1 MSDTHYNSEKKED
14 VPPSTELMVGQAITQ
29 EMTPVEKMIPLEAS
43 IGSADDEEVLPKH
56 ETEIAHEKQYL
67 RKTTRRKR
75 TSAQLSQVLKQ
86 ARRNEIEIYQMRKSI
101 ESLTRVGKIS
111 TRGNLQSMKQLR
123 LQLVQL
129 RNQVVRIQKD
139 FRRIRTSSAPK
150 ARIRKIKLSSGKV
163 NHTLRPKK
171 GASAAH
177 SKTNRR
183 TKTK

>member
-1 MSDTHYNSEKKED
+1 MSDTPYNSEKKEE
-14 VPPSTELMVGQAITQ
+14 VPISTELMVGQAITQ

-43 IGSADDEEVLPKH
+43 IGSTDDVEKH
-56 ETEIAHEKQYL
+56 SKLETETAHEKRYH
-67 RKTTRRKR
+67 RKTTQRKR
-75 TSAQLSQVLKQ
+75 TSAQLSQLLKQ

-101 ESLTRVGKIS
+101 ESLARLDTIS
-111 TRGNLQSMKQLR
+111 TRSNLQSMKQIR

-129 RNQVVRIQKD
+129 RGQVVRIQKD

-150 ARIRKIKLSSGKV
+150 AQIRKIKHSSGKV

-171 GASAAH
+171 GASPTH
-177 SKTNRR
+177 SKSRRR